1 MRGKKRV
8 ASPALRTEL
17 ASGLSLVAPTFSE
30 YKGRA
35 EGVLE
40 TPASALT
47 TDAMEARHMAEALV
61 SKQMI
66 TVKLRLHDRHAAGLR
81 RQARA
86 VNLCWN
92 FCNETQKKAVQAR
105 RKWLSAYDLM
115 RLTAGAGKE
124 LDLHAHTI
132 QRVCRAYDDARKT
145 QEKAWLRW
153 RSRKSLG
160 WVPFNTGHVLF
171 DGECFVFRGVRYEPM
186 HLRDFLSPGMRFG
199 AGSFNADAR
208 GRWYINLPVE
218 VECDESRFE
227 NVVGIDLGLKDLAT
241 LSTGAK
247 IEAPRFYRKTEIA
260 LASAQRACKTK
271 RTRAIHAKARN
282 RRKDFLHKA
291 ANGIVRE
298 FGTIIVG
305 DVSSKKLAKT
315 RMAKS
320 VHDAGWAGFKN
331 MLSYKAIMRGGR
343 LIEVSEAMSS
353 QTCSACGCLP
363 PSRPRGIAGLGIRQW
378 VCSDCGAEHD
388 RDVNAARNIAR
399 VGLDTLV
406 AGASPL
412 KGGEQSLPHTG
423 ATP

>member
-1 MRGKKRV
+1 MLVMTALAKR
-8 ASPALRTEL
+8 AQAPSLRAGL
-17 ASGLSLVAPTFSE
+17 ASGLSLVEPTFSG

-35 EGVLE
+35 EWVLE

-47 TDAMEARHMAEALV
+47 TNATEPRLMAEPLV
-61 SKQMI
+61 SKQTI
-66 TVKLRLHDRHAAGLR
+66 TVKLRLRDKHAAGLR

-92 FCNETQKKAVQAR
+92 FCNETQKKAAQAR

-132 QRVCRAYDDARKT
+132 QRVCRAYDDARKHHG
-145 QEKAWLRW
+145 KAWLRW
-153 RSRKSLG
+153 RGRKSLG

-171 DGECFVFRGVRYEPM
+171 DGECFVFRGVRYDAM
-186 HLRDFLSPGMRFG
+186 HLRDCLAPGMRFW

-208 GRWYINLPVE
+208 GRWYINVPVE
-218 VECDESRFE
+218 VDCADKQFE
-227 NVVGIDLGLKDLAT
+227 KVVGIDLGLKDLAT
-241 LSTGAK
+241 LSTGEK
-247 IEAPRFYRKTEIA
+247 IAAPRFYRKSEIA
-260 LASAQRACKTK
+260 LASAQRARKTK
-271 RTRAIHAKARN
+271 RARAIHAKARN

-291 ANGIVRE
+291 ANGLVRD
-298 FGTIIVG
+298 FGTIIIG
-305 DVSSKKLAKT
+305 DVSAKKLAKT

-320 VHDAGWAGFKN
+320 VHDAGWSGFKN

-363 PSRPRGIAGLGIRQW
+363 PSRPRGIAGLGTRQW

-388 RDVNAARNIAR
+388 RDVNAAINIAR
-399 VGLDTLV
+399 VGLDTL
-406 AGASPL
+406 AEGAL
-412 KGGEQSLPHTG
+412 
-423 ATP
+423 A